1 MIGLGRRAN
10 PNPCCSK
17 ASLLAE
23 QREHQTECLPWRFCW
38 AFSCPLVKLAAAA
51 SLGCSNGSARAISQF
66 RCARPS
72 KGSAMNPTGIELRLQ
87 AMADLKL
94 RQLNL
99 EVIVLPPLLPR
110 EGIREPGFRRAK
122 PSYSNDEKIWSGR
135 RGSNPRP
142 RPWQGNPRGMRR
154 FALA

>member
-1 MIGLGRRAN
+1 
-10 PNPCCSK
+10 
-17 ASLLAE
+17 
-23 QREHQTECLPWRFCW
+23 
-38 AFSCPLVKLAAAA
+38 
-51 SLGCSNGSARAISQF
+51 
-66 RCARPS
+66 
-72 KGSAMNPTGIELRLQ
+72 MNPTGIELRLQ

-110 EGIREPGFRRAK
+110 EDISKPGFRRAK
-122 PSYSNDEKIWSGR
+122 PSYSNDEEIWSGR